1 MSSVKEIL
9 FRELNAL
16 KKAIEEKMAAQR
28 TSASGKTLASLQVSV
43 SDSEGTLFGASHFR
57 QLERGRGPG
66 KVPQNFTAI
75 ISEWIKAKGVNY
87 SSYTPKGRNGAKM
100 TSEQHLQSLSGA
112 IAYTIMK
119 RGTVLYRSGTP
130 RDIYTEEVNNAVER
144 IRNAVGDIMEQRI
157 QTINDKYRAYEND
170 KS

>member
-1 MSSVKEIL
+1 MNSVKDIL
-9 FRELNAL
+9 SRELNAL
-16 KKAIEEKMAAQR
+16 KKAIEEKMAQQG
-28 TSASGKTLASLQVSV
+28 TKASGRTLASLQVVV
-43 SDSEGTLFGASHFR
+43 SEKEGTLFGASHFR

-75 ISEWIKAKGVNY
+75 ISEWIKAKGISY
-87 SSYTPKGRNGAKM
+87 DSYTPKGRNGAKM

-119 RGTVLYRSGTP
+119 RGTVLYRSNTP
-130 RDIYTEEVNNAVER
+130 RDIYSEAISEAVER

-157 QTINDKYRAYEND
+157 QTINDNYRAYEND